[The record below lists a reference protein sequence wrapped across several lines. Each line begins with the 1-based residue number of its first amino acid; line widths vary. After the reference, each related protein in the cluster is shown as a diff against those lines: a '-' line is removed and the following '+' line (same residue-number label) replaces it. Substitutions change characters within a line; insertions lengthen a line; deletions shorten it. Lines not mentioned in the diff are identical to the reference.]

1 MHLYLQTEGGSEGEK
16 LPFGKYTDASGK
28 ALYTVSGKETDGG
41 VYEVQIEKADNYAY
55 ADPDSPVTVTFGKG
69 ADGGRAIT
77 KVNGAEY
84 AGEEVL
90 LKVTQTGPVIIEG
103 ANSVWKLGSKEGLVF
118 RSDAEFKDFIRVLLD
133 GEELDPKHYTVT
145 EGSTV
150 VTVSADYLA
159 SLPKGTHTIAIESTT
174 GVATAAF
181 MIEGEGEPGTPKP
194 EPGTPTPGT
203 PKPEPGTSQPDGA
216 SSGAGGKSGASGTPQ
231 TGDAAPIGGYGALM
245 IAAAA
250 VIAAELKRRS
260 TR

>member
-1 MHLYLQTEGGSEGEK
+1 M
-16 LPFGKYTDASGK
+16 
-28 ALYTVSGKETDGG
+28 
-41 VYEVQIEKADNYAY
+41 
-55 ADPDSPVTVTFGKG
+55 
-69 ADGGRAIT
+69 
-77 KVNGAEY
+77 
-84 AGEEVL
+84 
-90 LKVTQTGPVIIEG
+90 IIEG

-181 MIEGEGEPGTPKP
+181 MIEGEGEPGTP
-194 EPGTPTPGT
+194 TPGT